1 MPGVGCGGAGRGEGP
16 ISALRPGPGE
26 AERGEGAI
34 YHPGK
39 GKGRDLHLTS
49 SSNRL
54 LRVRL
59 FVLEAECVAVYHL
72 STRGWLGVGLGSDG
86 CPVVCSG
93 L

>member
-1 MPGVGCGGAGRGEGP
+1 MWRGGAGRGSNLGV
-16 ISALRPGPGE
+16 AARPR
-26 AERGEGAI
+26 RGEGAI